1 MDSSAALPNDPRPG
15 PRSSNV
21 PTSSSQPDD
30 PALEGST
37 GSNND
42 IEPALRRGHS
52 DGEVL
57 TTGTGPY
64 GRTLLGATGGGHG
77 ETWQDFVRQM
87 LGSEEDQLER
97 SRGVVRRAALVA
109 ADRKRRMQQTREDF
123 NRRRSYTTGYG
134 TNPVPGERRS
144 TGLRPSIN
152 TSAGMPPPPPA
163 ELRETVIDAE
173 RPLPRVPSS
182 ASSRGSRHRDY
193 VLPRWQ
199 PDAEVSECPI
209 CGRAFAFWYRK
220 HHCRKCGRVVCAAC
234 SPHRITI
241 PRQFI
246 VHPPTDPES
255 GIIGS
260 PSISEVIDLTGDDNQ
275 DDSVATLPAQARRG
289 SQNYRLDPALGGGQE
304 VRLCNPC
311 VPDPNPLPPPTYSQS
326 TPRTFT
332 SFPRPE
338 SIPPTRQAPARPSR
352 SGVLGLS
359 AISYVAQPSIPGE
372 DPLTSSDSSSRR
384 HTIQSNFS
392 FPANHASSSTN
403 SGRPSHPPP
412 DNRVPFHYPGST
424 ADERA
429 AHHTSRF
436 NPQIPPPSFRE
447 TPYGSAPGTSYPN
460 VSLHGVLLEKTP
472 LKDPSLPCP
481 TPQPPTRTPTAPTT
495 ATTPPQATS
504 PPAPATDPC
513 STSPHP
519 SHPVH
524 PNSAKKTSAQS
535 ATSLSRPKVPLAK
548 KPRVKPTSPPVS
560 RRTSRPLRPDP
571 PIRLLARQSLVLWLL
586 AC

>member
-1 MDSSAALPNDPRPG
+1 MDTSATPSNNLPPG
-15 PRSSNV
+15 PSLSDV
-21 PTSSSQPDD
+21 PSSSSQPNRLG
-30 PALEGST
+30 LEGFHD
-37 GSNND
+37 SNNGT
-42 IEPALRRGHS
+42 EPLLRRGHS

-64 GRTLLGATGGGHG
+64 GHTFGGAMGGAQG

-97 SRGVVRRAALVA
+97 NRGAVRRAALVA
-109 ADRKRRMQQTREDF
+109 ADRKRRMQQTREDL
-123 NRRRSYTTGYG
+123 NRRRSYTTAYG
-134 TNPVPGERRS
+134 TNPVPRERRS

-163 ELRETVIDAE
+163 ELRETAVDSE

-199 PDAEVSECPI
+199 PDSEVSECPI

-255 GIIGS
+255 GIVSS
-260 PSISEVIDLTGDDNQ
+260 PSTVEVIDLTGEDDQ
-275 DDSVATLPAQARRG
+275 DDSVSTLSAQTIRR

-311 VPDPNPLPPPTYSQS
+311 VPDPNPLPPPTYLQS

-338 SIPPTRQAPARPSR
+338 SISPTPQDPVRPSR
-352 SGVLGLS
+352 SGALGLS
-359 AISYVAQPSIPGE
+359 GGFQATQSIIPGE
-372 DPLTSSDSSSRR
+372 DSSASNDSSSRR
-384 HTIQSNFS
+384 HTLQSNFS
-392 FPANHASSSTN
+392 FPTGHALSSTN
-403 SGRPSHPPP
+403 PGRLSHSPP
-412 DNRVPFHYPGST
+412 DNRIPFHYPGST

-436 NPQIPPPSFRE
+436 NHQIPPPSFQQ
-447 TPYGSAPGTSYPN
+447 TPYGSSAPGTSYPN
-460 VSLHGVLLEKTP
+460 VSPHHLLP
-472 LKDPSLPCP
+472 N
-481 TPQPPTRTPTAPTT
+481 QP
-495 ATTPPQATS
+495 
-504 PPAPATDPC
+504 
-513 STSPHP
+513 H
-519 SHPVH
+519 
-524 PNSAKKTSAQS
+524 
-535 ATSLSRPKVPLAK
+535 
-548 KPRVKPTSPPVS
+548 
-560 RRTSRPLRPDP
+560 
-571 PIRLLARQSLVLWLL
+571 
-586 AC
+586 